1 MRVVLITADPAAQA
15 PPGSVRDALDDL
27 GCSTTAI
34 NYDLDGLPAAARAG
48 GKPTLIVIDT
58 PGRVLSG
65 VSLVKKLRAHEDVPG
80 IPLLMVLDPT
90 ELGSLARVEVSPDDI
105 ILAPVLSTELHA
117 RMRLIDRRFADF
129 ENEER
134 LQIGD
139 LVIDLQG
146 YEVTLNGRL
155 VPLTRQEFE
164 LLACLAEAQGR
175 MLSREQLLE
184 RAWGRDYEGGAR
196 TVDVHIRRLRAKLGE
211 LAERIET
218 VRGGGYRMRVPTRD

>member
-15 PPGSVRDALDDL
+15 MAGSVRDALEDL
-27 GCSTTAI
+27 GCGISPI
-34 NYDLDGLPAAARAG
+34 NYDLEGVSAAARAG
-48 GKPTLIVIDT
+48 KPALIVIDT
-58 PGRVLSG
+58 PGRVLTG
-65 VSLVKKLRAHEDVPG
+65 LSLVKKLRSHEDVLG

-146 YEVTLNGRL
+146 YEVTLNGRV

-196 TVDVHIRRLRAKLGE
+196 TVDVHIRRLRAKLGD

-218 VRGGGYRMRVPTRD
+218 VRGGGYRMRVPARE